1 MYRIPWLVCVPAV
14 LALGC
19 GRVREDREATPTIPL
34 IEESTP
40 AATALLEE
48 EIAKLT
54 NQVREGRRE
63 MADARDREEARRRNL
78 ETSNRELQ
86 SRLEQLEAERRASSD
101 ELRRLSAELSAARS
115 SRDPPK
121 ADAKPALES
130 RPLWPEQIVDLLQN
144 SQRLLLQ
151 AAQARETVLRS
162 EADSTPADSP
172 VDAPSQ
178 RHPAGPSVQRVN
190 PALTCTRSGQATRR
204 NGDARATSSSALAL
218 PAGWVTFFS
227 VPWWLEATTRSISM
241 AADCTSA
248 FGPTTAPAAS
258 TMRSTRLSAEWVRR
272 RT

>member
-1 MYRIPWLVCVPAV
+1 M

-19 GRVREDREATPTIPL
+19 GRVREDRAATPTIPL

-172 VDAPSQ
+172 VGAPSQ

-190 PALTCTRSGQATRR
+190 PRLLVREAVRQRAEERGREGYKLVSLGTASGLGHILQRAMVAGGYDSFDIDGGRLHVHLWADDRS
-204 NGDARATSSSALAL
+204 
-218 PAGWVTFFS
+218 
-227 VPWWLEATTRSISM
+227 RSIYY
-241 AADCTSA
+241 AID
-248 FGPTTAPAAS
+248 
-258 TMRSTRLSAEWVRR
+258 
-272 RT
+272 